1 MEPPDH
7 HCLGWEW
14 VSRKHMGGWWW
25 VLPDAAC
32 LPDICLARGAAYVGG
47 WEAEKVPFTASCLH
61 LLHAGQWVWH
71 THQSPESWAPEHV
84 GDCSEVWSLGTELEC
99 VVKLNLGVL
108 C

>member
-1 MEPPDH
+1 MGVGVPEAYWVGGGGYSQMQQPACQTSAWH
-7 HCLGWEW
+7 WEQ
-14 VSRKHMGGWWW
+14 
-25 VLPDAAC
+25 LC
-32 LPDICLARGAAYVGG
+32 VGG